1 MQNSK
6 KNTRID
12 AYHFVLIIITLV
24 FLVFMFSGITLSKM
38 DTNNKENK
46 QVDAIVFNVGDLAI
60 NYIDG
65 NKIDLEYP
73 NQKEYKYNFSITNTS
88 SNKIYYTV
96 YLKDTKIT
104 NKNIKIKLLN
114 SEKKEIYHDKLIPGE
129 NLLNSVTLIEPNT
142 TDRYTL
148 VLENKK
154 NRSKINSIITIE
166 NESLN
171 KNTLQD
177 LILKDN
183 IFNISSKTKI
193 GDIAI
198 EDEGLIKE
206 SDDYGTTYYFRGNV
220 QKNYLKI
227 QDRIFRIIRING
239 DGTIRAILEDYI
251 PEEYQFNTNE
261 VENDNNL
268 VILEK
273 SNIINILNNWITN
286 NIGNYEDLL
295 VASSFCSDPNFDTIK
310 DNVKYSKTYERINNN
325 NPTFKCFSNTYL
337 SKVGLIS
344 PDEVIL
350 AGGSIYN
357 DNDKYYLYNSN
368 LSFDSWTTGSFSIDS
383 AINMYSLTGNGS
395 LIKSDIKSLLHI
407 RPVINISSS
416 AIAKGEGTKDNPY
429 ILVK

>member
-38 DTNNKENK
+38 DTNKKENK

-96 YLKDTKIT
+96 YLKDTQIT
-104 NKNIKIKLLN
+104 NKNIKIK
-114 SEKKEIYHDKLIPGE
+114 
-129 NLLNSVTLIEPNT
+129 LLNSVTLIEPNT

-227 QDRIFRIIRING
+227 QDKIFRIIRING

-357 DNDKYYLYNSN
+357 DNDKYYLYNSE

-383 AINMYSLTGNGS
+383 SINMYSLTGNGS